1 VSPSASSRSRAGY
14 ALLLA
19 AVAAYLL
26 AVRLWNMNDTFLM
39 LRDQIRDWRYALG
52 PFSELPLTG
61 TQSTAGGSSLGPIYY
76 WILWLA
82 RHTIGPFTHNLP
94 HTGAIGLA
102 IVQTAADLFLLH
114 AVRHR
119 TGSLWTALG
128 ATLLTATAAH
138 DLAVSSTIW
147 NPSVSVAFSK
157 AAMALLLLE
166 DTVTTARMIA
176 VTVAIWFSV
185 QAHSAAIF
193 IAAPMLAGYVLREVG
208 SRRFAAALQRLR
220 VMLEVILVLQLPFL
234 YHALTQSSEA
244 TPTRALSGVTQA
256 LSDPATLRFADSAN
270 AVARLTANILFA
282 PWVSPWWVA
291 PVALALLVTTVRA
304 RRNLSLLTA
313 TVLPL
318 VVTALGFALW
328 QGRYDEYWYLPVAP
342 CLAVTLALAVTWW
355 RPERTGLALAAIVLM
370 VQPWRI
376 WHANQMYRM
385 PEYGA
390 MARGARQIY
399 RQTKVVRKLD
409 VTFRV
414 PPFSD
419 SWFAYEAMGGR
430 IADDGAF
437 DALIDE
443 KGDVRFTP
451 VPR

>member
-1 VSPSASSRSRAGY
+1 M
-14 ALLLA
+14 LLLV

-26 AVRLWNMNDTFLM
+26 AVRLWHMNDTFLM

-52 PFSELPLTG
+52 PFSGLPLTG

-76 WILWLA
+76 WILWLT
-82 RHTIGPFTHNLP
+82 RHTIGPFTQNLP
-94 HTGAIGLA
+94 HTGAIGLT
-102 IVQTAADLFLLH
+102 IVQTLADLFLLH
-114 AVRHR
+114 AIRHR

-157 AAMALLLLE
+157 VAIALLLLQ
-166 DTVTTARMIA
+166 DTVTTARMIG

-193 IAAPMLAGYVLREVG
+193 IAAPMLAGYVLRELAG
-208 SRRFAAALQRLR
+208 LRFAVALQRLR

-244 TPTRALSGVTQA
+244 APTRALSGATQA
-256 LSDPATLRFADSAN
+256 LSNPATLRFADSAN
-270 AVARLTANILFA
+270 AVARLGANILFA
-282 PWVSPWWVA
+282 PWTSAWWVV
-291 PVALALLVTTVRA
+291 PVAIAVVVTTIRA
-304 RRNLSLLTA
+304 RRDLSMLTA

-318 VVTALGFALW
+318 VVTALGFSLW
-328 QGRYDEYWYLPVAP
+328 QGQYDEYWYLPVAP
-342 CLAVTLALAVTWW
+342 CLAVSMALAVTWW
-355 RPERTGLALAAIVLM
+355 RPERTGLALVAVVLLA
-370 VQPWRI
+370 QPWRI
-376 WHANQMYRM
+376 RHANQMYRM
-385 PEYGA
+385 PQYGA

-409 VTFRV
+409 VTFPV

-419 SWFAYEAMGGR
+419 PWFPYQAMGGR
-430 IADDGAF
+430 IDDAGTF
-437 DALIDE
+437 DAVIDE
-443 KGDVRFTP
+443 KGNVRFTP